1 MSKWLILG
9 LTLAALG
16 CGVVFWSNKDASAGG
31 GGLESAAFANAIFAG
46 VGFAVFGVL
55 DVLVLLSTLFWRW

>member
-16 CGVVFWSNKDASAGG
+16 CLASAYFTDVEDYPGKING
-31 GGLESAAFANAIFAG
+31 AAFAYVAAFA
-46 VGFAVFGVL
+46 FGVL
-55 DVLVLLSTLFWRW
+55 DLLVLLSTLIWRW